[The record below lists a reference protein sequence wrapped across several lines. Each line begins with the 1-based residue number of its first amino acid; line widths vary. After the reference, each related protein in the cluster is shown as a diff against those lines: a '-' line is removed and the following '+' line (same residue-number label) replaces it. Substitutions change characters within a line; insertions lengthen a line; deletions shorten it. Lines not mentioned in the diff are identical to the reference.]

1 MALFSSVRNMVNNT
15 SSYVPK
21 MYNKGLNCILQKTS
35 EMSHFYSQS
44 PRDFLDMYLL
54 SSKELMKNIAE
65 DFEECREKKVIHK
78 LRWEMHLK

>member
-21 MYNKGLNCILQKTS
+21 MYNKGLNCILQKHLKCHT
-35 EMSHFYSQS
+35 FI
-44 PRDFLDMYLL
+44 PNPNFLDMYLL
-54 SSKELMKNIAE
+54 SSKEFMKNIAE

>member
-21 MYNKGLNCILQKTS
+21 MYNKGLNCILQKHLKCYTFIP
-35 EMSHFYSQS
+35 H
-44 PRDFLDMYLL
+44 PNFLDMYLL

>member
-1 MALFSSVRNMVNNT
+1 
-15 SSYVPK
+15 
-21 MYNKGLNCILQKTS
+21 
-35 EMSHFYSQS
+35 
-44 PRDFLDMYLL
+44 MYLL

>member
-21 MYNKGLNCILQKTS
+21 MYNKGLNCILQKHLKCHTFIPHPKGIS
-35 EMSHFYSQS
+35 W
-44 PRDFLDMYLL
+44 MYLL
-54 SSKELMKNIAE
+54 SSKESMKNIAE